1 MGGGGVVV
9 RRMPVSSNVSRSA
22 QSFRVSRS
30 GVVGVGVS
38 WGETMPPG
46 KTWKLGKLL
55 EWAGRWTRRS
65 SFRGFR
71 RIRLLWVISFVCFG
85 FGGHGKEVPRAQSG
99 NGRGFRCP
107 CRGHSK
113 DMVWKSKADGGGSR
127 EKYWCFCKEKVA
139 TH

>member
-1 MGGGGVVV
+1 MVV

-55 EWAGRWTRRS
+55 EWVGRWTRRS

-71 RIRLLWVISFVCFG
+71 RIRLLWIISFVFRIRRTWEG
-85 FGGHGKEVPRAQSG
+85 SIMPRAQSG
-99 NGRGFRCP
+99 NGGGFRCP

-113 DMVWKSKADGGGSR
+113 DMVWKSRAGGGGSR
-127 EKYWCFCKEKVA
+127 EKYWCLCKEKVV